1 MDGSMITVLL
11 MLTVTIG
18 LLAADVLRIDL
29 VALLV
34 MLLLGWTGI
43 LTAEEAF
50 SGFSSN
56 AVIAMMGVMMI
67 SQGLAKTGII
77 DRLSQM
83 AVRITGGGKTIIV
96 LSISL
101 MAGLLSGVLITVGVA
116 ALFLPVMRQISRRQ
130 KIPASDLLM
139 PMGFSA
145 ILGANLT
152 MVGSAP
158 LIVLN
163 DLLRSGGQK
172 PYGLLSV
179 FPVGV
184 LLLGAGLLYFWLLG
198 SRILPDTS
206 QRPTAQSH
214 QEKLMETLHLSHHI
228 SCYRIPPDCPLI
240 GKTLDEAA
248 IWQRFQL
255 HLLGMAGE
263 SGVEYVPW
271 RETRFRSGQVLS
283 LLGTEEA
290 SRHFSETCG
299 LQPAKAGE
307 SLQSL
312 AESHSAGFAEVII
325 PPRSAMADS
334 SLREFSLR
342 KKYAVEPLVLFSGG
356 EEVRE
361 DFSDHH
367 MRQGDTLVVYGL
379 WQHIRELSRSPDF
392 IVITPVAAP
401 DHTPEKTKAAVACL
415 LGAVAM
421 TLVGFPV
428 SLAFFSGA
436 VAMILAKVVT
446 LQEGYQAI
454 EWKVIFLLAGLIP
467 LGTAMQKTG
476 TAAFLSENLMKLLAG
491 RHPLF
496 FLLAVAALAS
506 FFALFM
512 SNVGAVVILT
522 PLVMSMAAM
531 AEVDPRGAALLAAVC
546 ASNALILPTHQVNAL
561 LLSPGGYRNTDFMR
575 AGGGMSLIY
584 VMISVTFFYFFM
596 I

>member
-1 MDGSMITVLL
+1 MDSSMIVVLL
-11 MLTVTIG
+11 MLSATIV
-18 LLAADVLRIDL
+18 LLMADVLRIDL
-29 VALLV
+29 VAMLV
-34 MLLLGWTGI
+34 MLLLGWSGI
-43 LTAEEAF
+43 LTAEEVF

-67 SQGLAKTGII
+67 SQGLSKTGVI
-77 DRLSQM
+77 DRLSQ
-83 AVRITGGGKTIIV
+83 AALQKTGGGKTTIV
-96 LSISL
+96 LGISL

-116 ALFLPVMRQISRRQ
+116 ALFLPVMLKISRQR
-130 KIPASDLLM
+130 KIPASDLLI

-163 DLLRSGGQK
+163 DLLRTGEQE

-179 FPVGV
+179 APVGV

-198 SRILPDTS
+198 SRVLPDTS
-206 QRPTAQSH
+206 QRSTAQSY
-214 QEKLMETLHLSHHI
+214 QEKLMETLHLTHHI
-228 SCYRIPPDCPLI
+228 TCYRIPPDCPLV
-240 GKTLDEAA
+240 GKTLEEAA

-255 HLLGMAGE
+255 HLLGMAGDE
-263 SGVEYVPW
+263 GVQYVPW
-271 RETRFRSGQVLS
+271 RETKFQDGQVLA

-290 SRHFSETCG
+290 SSRFAKECG
-299 LQPAKAGE
+299 LQPAAAQG
-307 SLQSL
+307 SLHTLTEFQ
-312 AESHSAGFAEVII
+312 SAGFAEVII
-325 PPRSAMADS
+325 PPRSAMADT
-334 SLREFSLR
+334 SLREFALR

-361 DFSDHH
+361 DFSDHQIH
-367 MRQGDTLVVYGL
+367 QGDTLVVYGL
-379 WQHIRELSRSPDF
+379 WRHIRELSQSPDF
-392 IVITPVAAP
+392 IVMTPLAAP
-401 DHTPEKTKAAVACL
+401 AHTPEKTKAAVACL
-415 LGAVAM
+415 LGAVIM
-421 TLVGFPV
+421 TLAGFPV

-436 VAMILAKVVT
+436 VVMILAKVLT

-476 TAAFLSENLMKLLAG
+476 TAALLAESLMGIMAG
-491 RHPLF
+491 RHPL
-496 FLLAVAALAS
+496 LLLFTVAVLAS

-522 PLVMSMAAM
+522 PLVMSMASM
-531 AEVDPRGAALLAAVC
+531 GGVDPRGAALLAAVC
-546 ASNALILPTHQVNAL
+546 ASNALLLPTHQVNAL
-561 LLSPGGYRNTDFMR
+561 LLSPGGYRNADFMK

-584 VMISVTFFYFFM
+584 VIISVVFFYFFM